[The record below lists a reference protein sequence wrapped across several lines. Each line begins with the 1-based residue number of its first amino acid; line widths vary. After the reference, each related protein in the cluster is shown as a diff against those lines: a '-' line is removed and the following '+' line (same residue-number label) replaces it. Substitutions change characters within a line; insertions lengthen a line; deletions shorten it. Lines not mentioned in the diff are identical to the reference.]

1 MKTTATKNTTSG
13 FAYYFNSALNETYR
27 IGMEDCTTARAWNLG
42 TWVCQRNGWN
52 TIDLT
57 RVSIRLTGDTR
68 PFLVPVS
75 DSRNITEKIDGLTI
89 TKVNN

>member
-1 MKTTATKNTTSG
+1 MKTKNTSTATSG
-13 FAYYFNSALNETYR
+13 TAYFFNSALNETYR

-42 TWVCQRNGWN
+42 TWVCEHNGWN

-75 DSRNITEKIDGLTI
+75 DSRNTTEKIDGLTI
-89 TKVNN
+89 IRTNN